1 MRRRKD
7 QVLKELPEKQEQIV
21 YSEMTNKQIA
31 IYNEVLSRVKN
42 ETIMGEKD
50 SPQKFR
56 MKVLSA
62 LLKLRQVCNHPS
74 LIDSTFRNEE
84 DVSGKFN
91 QFLELLEEVIESDKK
106 VLVFSQFTSMLDI
119 FEEKIIEKNYSY
131 LRLDGSTKN
140 RQEIVNQFNE
150 DESVKIFLIS
160 LKAGSVGLNLTSAS
174 VVFLYDPWWNPMVEK
189 QAIDRTHRIGQTKR
203 VNIYKFITKNSIE
216 EKILKLQTRKDNL
229 FENLISEDMGFMK
242 KLEWE
247 DLMELFD

>member
-1 MRRRKD
+1 MRRTKD

-160 LKAGSVGLNLTSAS
+160 LKAGGVGLNLTSAS